1 MAGSIKGIIV
11 EIGGDTSGLQKA
23 LSKVNSATSSLSRE
37 LKGINSLLKLDPK
50 NTELLKQKQDVLNQS
65 IKTTEDKLKQLKNI
79 KEEADKKM
87 ADGTEINEENYR
99 KLQREI
105 ISTQNKL
112 SNLKNEA
119 SNWTKAGDS
128 LIKFGGNLEKIGGK
142 IDNLGN
148 KLTTRLSVPIATTFA
163 AGVKEAIEFE
173 SAFTGVT
180 KTVDGTEEQL
190 NNLKQGIKD
199 LSKEIPSTTTEISA
213 VAEAAGQLGI
223 QTDSVLDFTRTM
235 INMGNATNLS
245 AEEAATT
252 LARFANVTR
261 MSQSDFDKLGSV
273 IVALGNNFATT
284 EAEIA
289 AMGMNLASAGTQVG
303 MSQSEI
309 MALAT
314 ALSSVGLEAQA
325 GGTAFS
331 KVMVNMQLAVE
342 KGGKDLKNFASVAGM
357 TTQEFQKAFKEDATG
372 AIMKFVEGLSQS
384 GERGKSAIKILDDM
398 GITETRLRDA
408 LLRSAN
414 ASEVMSEAVKLG
426 NEAWK
431 SNTALTDE
439 ASKRYATTESQLKI
453 MKNKVKDVA
462 VSLGDKLLPSVNK
475 ILDKVDKWVDKLD
488 NLSDAQKENIVK
500 IGLMVAAAGPL
511 LKVLGTLT
519 TTTGKVVSGIGTFT
533 KAIGLAKN
541 GIGDATGSAATLAKV
556 FQGLSSP
563 IGLAAVGITAAVGI
577 IIAAIAKA
585 EAETKAK
592 FETMGNAAADFYSGI
607 QSAEGYLNS
616 FNETLFTTS
625 GEQEELQKQM
635 EEIQQGITQI
645 CKTAS
650 DERRDYTQEEINQ
663 LDEYFAKLR
672 ELKNREI
679 EIQQAIA
686 GAITQQA
693 KTNAETFQGSLD
705 EYKAQSQQWIA
716 TAQQQAEKT
725 KKLIEDN
732 SIEEVALLNQKYG
745 TEANM
750 QNKAYATEYN
760 NLMEQKQ
767 KKIEAA
773 NQEVADVAKA
783 YAEGYANRANQ
794 DGDFYEHVKHYNSEY
809 ETETERHNNKIQDIL
824 NGNFSW
830 VLGKTK
836 ETEMEN
842 SEYTANVNKNWNQMY
857 KNMSDSEAKQLGVWL
872 GMLAQ
877 TELYGGKIS
886 KEDKEL
892 ADNIIGSFDKMPKKT
907 REAMKN
913 AMSPMLEEMEK
924 SEPTLFAKANGI
936 AGGILSRLKKSFDIH
951 SPSRETRAIF
961 QNVMK
966 GAELGL
972 EDEEKNLNKQVDNI
986 ANQMK
991 TNFSNMIPN
1000 MGAIKQS
1007 VIDKTRTV
1015 FTTPNITFNVQ
1026 KMDEANLNTA
1036 FNYVNRRLGSQY

>member
-1 MAGSIKGIIV
+1 M
-11 EIGGDTSGLQKA
+11 
-23 LSKVNSATSSLSRE
+23 
-37 LKGINSLLKLDPK
+37 LKLDPK

-65 IKTTEDKLKQLKNI
+65 IKTTEDKLKQLQKI

-105 ISTQNKL
+105 INTQNKL

-119 SNWTKAGDS
+119 SNWNKTGDY
-128 LIKFGGNLEKIGGK
+128 LIRLGNDLDKIGTK
-142 IDNLGN
+142 IDSLGN
-148 KLTTRLSVPIATTFA
+148 KLTTRLTMPIAGAFA
-163 AGVKEAIEFE
+163 LATKEAIEFE

-190 NNLKQGIKD
+190 EDLKQGIKD

-223 QTDSVLDFTRTM
+223 QTDSVLDFTKTM

-284 EAEIA
+284 EAEITN
-289 AMGMNLASAGTQVG
+289 MGMNLASAGTQVG

-357 TTQEFQKAFKEDATG
+357 TTKEFQKAFKEDATT

-384 GERGKSAIKILDDM
+384 GERGKSAIKVLDDM

-414 ASEVMSEAVKLG
+414 ASEVMNEAVKLG

-431 SNTALTDE
+431 SNSALTEE
-439 ASKRYATTESQLKI
+439 ANKRYQTAESQLKI
-453 MKNKVKDVA
+453 TQNRVKDVA
-462 VSLGDKLLPSVNK
+462 SSLGSKLLPSVNK
-475 ILDKVDKWVDKLD
+475 ILDKINTWTERLD
-488 NLSDAQKENIVK
+488 NLSDSQKDNIVK
-500 IGLMVAAAGPL
+500 IGLIVAATGPL
-511 LKVLGTLT
+511 LKIWGNIVTA
-519 TTTGKVVSGIGTFT
+519 TGKVSKGIGTVT

-541 GIGDATGSAATLAKV
+541 GIGEATGTAANLAKV

-563 IGLAAVGITAAVGI
+563 LGMAAVGITATVAI
-577 IIAAIAKA
+577 IIAEIEKA
-585 EAETKAK
+585 EKQVRDK
-592 FETMGNAAADFYSGI
+592 FDTMRKSANDFYNGI
-607 QSAEGYLNS
+607 QTAEGYLSNFNS
-616 FNETLFTTS
+616 TLFTTTE
-625 GEQEELQKQM
+625 EQEKLQEQM
-635 EEIQQGITQI
+635 DEIQAGITQI

-650 DERRDYTQEEINQ
+650 EERRGYTQEEITQ
-663 LDEYFAKLR
+663 LDEYFEKLR

-679 EIQQAIA
+679 EIQQQIA

-693 KTNAETFQGSLD
+693 KTNAETFQGTLD
-705 EYKAQSQQWIA
+705 EYKVQSQEWIA

-725 KKLIEDN
+725 IKIIN
-732 SIEEVALLNQKYG
+732 NSSIEEVALLNQKYG
-745 TEANM
+745 AEATM
-750 QNKAYATEYN
+750 QNEAYAKEYN
-760 NLMEQKQ
+760 AIMEQKQ
-767 KKIEAA
+767 QKIDLA
-773 NQEVADVAKA
+773 NGEVAEILSIYTQQ
-783 YAEGYANRANQ
+783 YADRANQ
-794 DGDFYEHVKHYNSEY
+794 DGDFAEHLKHYMGVQESLQNAHNTKMEQLRNDELWYVTNTYQAMQSENDTY
-809 ETETERHNNKIQDIL
+809 AFHQKDT
-824 NGNFSW
+824 
-830 VLGKTK
+830 
-836 ETEMEN
+836 
-842 SEYTANVNKNWNQMY
+842 WNQMY
-857 KNMSDSEAKQLGVWL
+857 KYMSESEANQLGVWL

-877 TELYGGKIS
+877 TELYGGEIS
-886 KEDKEL
+886 EENQKMVDAIMESYD
-892 ADNIIGSFDKMPKKT
+892 SMPKKT
-907 REAMKN
+907 KEAMKN
-913 AMSPMLEEMEK
+913 AMQPMLEEMQN
-924 SEPTLFAKANGI
+924 SEPSLFAKATGI
-936 AGGILSRLKKSFDIH
+936 ANGILSRLKKSFDIH
-951 SPSRETRAIF
+951 SPSKKTRNIF

-972 EDEEKNLNKQVDNI
+972 EDEQKKLNKQVDAI

-991 TNFSNMIPN
+991 SNFADIIPS
-1000 MGAIKQS
+1000 MGTIKQS

-1015 FTTPNITFNVQ
+1015 FTTPNIVFNVQ
-1026 KMDEANLNTA
+1026 KMDKENLDTA
-1036 FNYVNRRLGSQY
+1036 FNYINRRLGSQY